1 MKKPVK
7 KAVSVGLAGLTV
19 MSPIMDTMV
28 VLAMDREDI
37 QSKDFDWVSKDN
49 HESKIE
55 LLHDSAK
62 ENFWFYDDVSKKIY
76 VRGGT
81 SIKFL
86 VNHEKLQ
93 KGITSIEV
101 KDSNNSYGK
110 SNSGDE
116 SLTIL
121 LESIPS
127 SSDVEVVYTFEDGSE
142 DKVSLYD
149 YFDSIPGGVESH
161 VVDKD
166 NPELA
171 FVSKNL
177 DEGVMYDS
185 RFFKGKVKYEFRS
198 DVLTNNKLLPN
209 TWGSKGYKYELFI
222 NGEDYSN
229 SNIFVVNHDEST
241 GTLKTEI
248 DLNSI
253 SKPLKGECS
262 ILINVYDNVGNMSSY
277 TDTLLVD
284 YAAPEIKGVIS
295 NKKWLDSN
303 GVTYF
308 LKSDEVRVSYNVL
321 DDESGVKNVTVL
333 KDSAEV
339 SSSSEKAG
347 SFVIDSEG
355 LYQVKVE
362 DNIGNTKTY
371 NLSEIVE
378 GVTDNIKFDVSHPNI
393 KATQVGI
400 VNNDWFTSKSSVTL
414 DIKDDVGL
422 DSIKLLING
431 EETLIDVPNNDKNY
445 SLTIDSSY
453 IKEGMNRLDIGVEA
467 IDVLGTSDR
476 YSATFN
482 VDVKAPEIKNAS
494 VNGEVTVIGGKGYAR
509 DTLTVSGTLEDVG
522 SGVSTFEV
530 LKDGSKVADALPY
543 VIDSDGDYSFKVVDR
558 AGNETI
564 VKLED
569 IVGKSFNG
577 LVIDRVAP
585 DINVTVN
592 GKKVSDNWYKDRA
605 ELVVEAN
612 DNKGIKSI
620 KYSING
626 KETSVNVDSLDNTL
640 SINLENEVSNNGL
653 VDFKYSVVDV
663 IGNESTYSH
672 VFKLD
677 THAPKVLNPQLD
689 GNYTMVGNVA
699 YGNGNLELSA
709 DVVDNESDIDSIEV
723 LKDGRVVGDS
733 LPYTISDS
741 GVYSIRVT
749 DNVGHEVVRSIGELL
764 NQNIDSIVID
774 SDAPVVESKI
784 NGVSDVKDW
793 YLDRA
798 KLVIKASDT
807 NIKEIKYSING
818 NESVER
824 VDAKNHTLKIDL
836 EDYVDSRGI
845 VDFKYSVV
853 DYVGN
858 ETVYNQVFHVDK
870 VEPVIEDAK
879 LTGDVFF
886 LGNIAFIKDGV
897 TLSANILDNES
908 NIAKVEVLNGFN
920 VVSDKLPFVID
931 KSGVYSV
938 RVTDNA
944 GHVVT
949 KKLKDLLNN
958 NADSV
963 VVDKDAPT
971 IKPSI
976 NDMDA
981 KTDWY
986 KDTALLK
993 VRVADMSSIKSI
1005 RYVLNGQEFTETVDN
1020 TEYETTINLEN
1031 YVDDRGKVNFL
1042 FEAVDSLGSKSEY
1055 SEVFSVDTK
1064 NPELSNGSLKGN
1076 VNIRDNIGYVSGSLE
1091 LNADTLDLESGVGS
1105 IEILKNSQVV
1115 GTSLPFTIK
1124 DSGSYEVRVT
1134 DNVGHSVTKTLKDLT
1149 NVDVDS
1155 ILVDN
1160 FAPVVKAS
1168 IEGSDVKNTWY
1179 KDTAKLVLKSSD
1191 VSPLKNVEATANGV
1205 DLGKGVSTDTTNKI
1219 EVNLENYVDN
1229 NGFVKIV
1236 YKVMDYAGNE
1246 EVYRKT
1252 IKVDTKNPVIDNGNI
1267 TGTVYVKD
1275 KVGYANDDIVL
1286 SANTSDL
1293 ESGVARV
1300 DIFKDE
1306 NVVSN
1311 SLPYTIKDSGSYK
1324 VRVIDNVG
1332 HSITKTLKELTG
1344 MDIDRVVVDRNAPV
1358 VDYKDGFT
1366 ADIVKDDVNWYK
1378 NMPNLK
1384 FSITDDNLETVSVKV
1399 NNTEVI
1405 GTVSRNGE
1413 YSVALPNND
1422 GHYKV
1427 DIIAVDKSSNTLN
1440 TSYEFKVDHSSP
1452 SIESGVLDKDYLD
1465 RGYGLYF
1472 SEEPTVSLRGSDGGI
1487 GVKEYVLLD
1496 VNKREIGS
1504 SSSGVFTLNSGEYF
1518 AKTVD
1523 YFGFESDAK
1532 SLKDL
1537 VGLTNNRLVVDK
1549 VSPNI
1554 ISSRPEG
1561 GLGEWFNKNVTYDI
1575 KLADNIGINNAK
1587 VYINDVM
1594 VDSFNATTDER
1605 SVSLVA
1611 DTSRVYKE
1619 DGTYTVRV
1627 VVEDNAGLTS
1637 EWSDSIKIDMTA
1649 PSLVDGA
1656 ILGNYVDRGDMIVF
1670 PSNPSAKVTV
1680 NDRGVGLGKI
1690 TLIDKDGKEVSNT
1703 DGLFELTTNE
1713 YHMVFEDKLGNKT
1726 NPTPLKDLLGL
1737 PNNKIVVDTLNP
1749 SVDIKRPNGIVGN
1762 WFKDDVDYSM
1772 KLEDT
1777 TGLSTANVKING
1789 VDVINHAF
1797 ENKNTLSKDMLFS
1810 TKGINPNDDGSYNV
1824 SVVVVDIVGNTS
1836 YWNDTIYI
1844 DKHAPVV
1851 DRFVITGD
1859 GYLEGVG
1866 TNSSNKYG
1874 FYMKGKTD
1882 VEVHVSD
1889 GSYTSGL
1896 DEVHY
1901 TLINENGTSETG
1913 VSKIVGGVAKLSIDK
1928 EFKGYISAYAVDKVG
1943 NIGSPNKPDGIIIEG
1958 GNTHINTS
1966 NIDIELPNI
1975 DSRDSKGNYLYKNNV
1990 TLKSNISDSKSGLRE
2005 IKWGIN
2011 DEVKGTLKI
2020 DNNGNISGDNGSVV
2034 RKDNNL
2040 AISLDKDLPV
2050 PNNENNISV
2059 WVEAVDRVGHVS
2071 KNSRTLSIDKDAP
2084 VISVSYDTNNE
2095 SSFYNKTRTAKVSI
2109 KERNFRSGDVQF
2121 NGVYGSIGEWSK
2133 VGEDTWVTNVVFSED
2148 NDYEWSVDYTDLAGN
2163 KGNSYQSEKFTID
2176 KTAPV
2181 LNVSFDNN
2189 SVENGNFYK
2198 DTRKATVTV
2207 SEKNFNPSLVNLEGN
2222 GSLGGWSS
2230 NGNIHTASIVFDK
2243 DGEYEFS
2250 VNLTDKAT
2258 NNSTNFGSGK
2268 FIVDKT
2274 MPSLSIKGVQ
2284 DGVSYKKSVGFEV
2297 ALSDDNIDVGR
2308 SSVSLSG
2315 RSIGEVGLIGG
2326 FNGNG
2331 GIFTFKG
2338 VSEEEKY
2345 DDLYT
2350 LKAVIYDKAG
2360 NCEEKV
2366 VNYSINRFGSKYAM
2380 MNERIL
2386 NKVIRVAEDVVL
2398 EEYSVDRLDLN
2409 ASKVAVI
2416 KDGKDLEVPKDLYTI
2431 EESGGVDSNWVYRY
2445 SVSKNAFK
2453 EDGKYQIQTY
2463 SKTLN
2468 GTSTSSLGQEYSFML
2483 DTSKP
2488 EIIVSGIENGA
2499 YYNEVSRKV
2508 AIEVRDLSGVK
2519 SIKAILNGD
2528 EVSLSEKDGFFYID
2542 IPESNNKQNVTIIVE
2557 DKAGNTG
2564 ITEVNDFLVTSNVLV
2579 SMVNNTFVKGVIGA
2593 LGVSVVSLLGI
2604 LVKRRK
2610 LSKEKELKLAQE
2622 HAKMYKDSI
2631 TGTSTN
2637 SSNSTNSD
2645 N

>member
-7 KAVSVGLAGLTV
+7 KAVSVGLSGLTV
-19 MSPIMDTMV
+19 MSPIMDTTV
-28 VLAMDREDI
+28 ILAMNKEDI
-37 QSKDFDWVSKDN
+37 QSKSFNWVSKDN

-55 LLHDSAK
+55 LLNDSAK
-62 ENFWFYDDVSKKIY
+62 ENFWFYDDVSKKVY
-76 VRGGT
+76 ARGGT

-86 VNHEKLQ
+86 VNRENLGKE
-93 KGITSIEV
+93 ITSIEV
-101 KDSNNSYGK
+101 KDSTNSYGK
-110 SNSGDE
+110 SNSGDD
-116 SLTIL
+116 SLTVL

-127 SSDVEVVYTFEDGSE
+127 SRDVEVVYTFEDNTE
-142 DKVSLYD
+142 DKVSLYE
-149 YFDSIPGGVESH
+149 YFGSIPGGVEGH

-166 NPELA
+166 NPKLVFED
-171 FVSKNL
+171 KNL
-177 DEGVMYDS
+177 DDGVMHDAK
-185 RFFKGKVKYEFRS
+185 FFKGKVKYTFQS
-198 DVLTNNKLLPN
+198 DTSAKISPLPN
-209 TWGSKGYKYELFI
+209 TRGINGYKYELFI
-222 NGEDYSN
+222 NREDYSN
-229 SNIFVVNHDEST
+229 SNIFIVDHNRDT
-241 GTLKTEI
+241 GVLKTEI

-253 SKPLKGECS
+253 SKPLKGKCD
-262 ILINVYDNVGNMSSY
+262 ILINVYDSVGNMSSY
-277 TDTLLVD
+277 TDTILVD
-284 YAAPEIKGVIS
+284 YAAPEIEGAIAEE
-295 NKKWLDSN
+295 KWVDSN

-308 LKSDEVRVSYNVL
+308 KEMDRVRFGYNVF
-321 DDESGVKNVTVL
+321 DDESGVKRVTLL

-339 SSSSEKAG
+339 SSSSEKSG
-347 SFVIDSEG
+347 SFDIGSEG
-355 LYQVKVE
+355 LYEVKVE
-362 DNIGNTKTY
+362 DNMGNTKTHR
-371 NLSEIVE
+371 LSEIVE
-378 GVTDNIKFDVSHPNI
+378 GVTDNIKFDVRNPDI
-393 KATQVGI
+393 KAKQVGI
-400 VNNDWFTSKSSVTL
+400 VNKGWFTPNSSVTL

-422 DSIKLLING
+422 KSIILLING
-431 EETLIDVPNNDKNY
+431 KEKLINVPNNDKNY
-445 SLTIDSSY
+445 TLNIDSSY
-453 IKEGMNRLDIGVEA
+453 IEKGIDNLDIEVVA
-467 IDVLGTSDR
+467 TDVLGNSDT

-482 VDVKAPEIKNAS
+482 VDVTAPKIKNAS
-494 VNGEVTVIGGKGYAR
+494 VNGEVTVIDGKGYAR

-522 SGVSTFEV
+522 SGVSIFEV
-530 LKDGSKVADALPY
+530 LKDGSKVAEGLPY
-543 VIDSDGDYSFKVVDR
+543 DIDSDGDYSFRIVDNV
-558 AGNETI
+558 GNETI
-564 VKLED
+564 LKLED
-569 IVGKSFNG
+569 VVGKSFNG
-577 LVIDRVAP
+577 LVIDRAVP

-592 GKKVSDNWYKDRA
+592 GKRVSNNWYKDRG
-605 ELVVEAN
+605 ELVVEAR
-612 DNKGIKSI
+612 DDKGIKSI
-620 KYSING
+620 KYSINDQ
-626 KETSVNVDSLDNTL
+626 ETSVNVDSSNHTL
-640 SINLENEVSNNGL
+640 TINLGDKVNDKGL
-653 VDFKYSVVDV
+653 VDFKYTAVDM

-672 VFKLD
+672 VFRLD
-677 THAPKVLNPQLD
+677 THDPKVLNPKLD
-689 GNYTMVGNVA
+689 GNYTMVGDVA
-699 YGNGNLELSA
+699 YGDGNLVLSA
-709 DVVDNESDIDSIEV
+709 DISDDESDIDSIEV
-723 LKDGRVVGDS
+723 LKDGRVVGNS
-733 LPYTISDS
+733 LPHTISDN

-749 DNVGHEVVRSIGELL
+749 DNVGHEVVKSVGDLL
-764 NQNIDSIVID
+764 NQNINSIVID
-774 SDAPVVESKI
+774 SGAPVIESKI

-793 YLDRA
+793 YLDKA
-798 KLVIKASDT
+798 KLVIKASDN
-807 NIKEIKYSING
+807 NIKEIRYSING
-818 NESVER
+818 NETVENIN
-824 VDAKNHTLKIDL
+824 DKNHTLTIDL
-836 EDYVDSRGI
+836 QDYVDSKGT
-845 VDFKYSVV
+845 VDFKYSVF

-870 VEPVIEDAK
+870 VKPVIEDAK

-886 LGNIAFIKDGV
+886 LGNIAFIKNGV
-897 TLSANILDNES
+897 TLSANIFDNES
-908 NIAKVEVLNGFN
+908 DIAKVEVLNGFN
-920 VVSDKLPFVID
+920 VVSSKLPFVID
-931 KSGVYSV
+931 KSGIYSV
-938 RVTDNA
+938 RVTDKA

-971 IKPSI
+971 IKASI

-981 KTDWY
+981 RTDWY
-986 KDTALLK
+986 KDTASLK
-993 VRVADMSSIKSI
+993 VKVVDMSSIKSI

-1020 TEYETTINLEN
+1020 SEYETTINLEN

-1091 LNADTLDLESGVGS
+1091 LDADTLDLESGVGN

-1134 DNVGHSVTKTLKDLT
+1134 DNVGHSVTKSLKDLT

-1168 IEGSDVKNTWY
+1168 IGGSDVKNTWY
-1179 KDTAKLVLKSSD
+1179 KDNTKLLLKSSD
-1191 VSPLKNVEATANGV
+1191 SSPLKNVEATANGV
-1205 DLGKGVSTDTTNKI
+1205 DLGKGVSTYNTNEI
-1219 EVNLENYVDN
+1219 EVDLENYVDN

-1236 YKVMDYAGNE
+1236 YKVTDYAGNE
-1246 EVYRKT
+1246 EVYKKT

-1267 TGTVYVKD
+1267 TGTIYVKD
-1275 KVGYANDDIVL
+1275 KIGYVNDDIVL

-1293 ESGVARV
+1293 ESGIARV
-1300 DIFKDE
+1300 DIIKDE

-1324 VRVIDNVG
+1324 VRVTDNVG
-1332 HSITKTLKELTG
+1332 HNITKTLKELTG
-1344 MDIDRVVVDRNAPV
+1344 MNADRVIVDRNAPV
-1358 VDYKDGFT
+1358 VDYKDGFI
-1366 ADIVKDDVNWYK
+1366 ADAIRGGVNWYK

-1384 FSITDDNLETVSVKV
+1384 FSLTDDNLESVSVKV

-1405 GTVSRNGE
+1405 GTVSSNGE

-1427 DIIAVDKSSNTLN
+1427 DISAVDKASNILN

-1452 SIESGVLDKDYLD
+1452 MIESGVLNKEYSD

-1496 VNKREIGS
+1496 ADKRELGR

-1523 YFGFESDAK
+1523 YFGFESDVK

-1537 VGLTNNRLVVDK
+1537 VGLTNNRLVVDE

-1561 GLGEWFNKNVTYDI
+1561 GLGEWFNKNVVYNI
-1575 KLADNIGINNAK
+1575 KLTDNIGINNAK

-1594 VDSFNATTDER
+1594 VDSFNASTDER

-1611 DTSRVYKE
+1611 DTSKVYKE

-1627 VVEDNAGLTS
+1627 VVEDNAGFIS
-1637 EWSDSIKIDMTA
+1637 KWSDSIKIDMTA
-1649 PSLVDGA
+1649 PSLVDGS

-1670 PSNPSAKVTV
+1670 PSNPNVKVTV
-1680 NDRGVGLGKI
+1680 NDKGVGLSKI
-1690 TLIDKDGKEVSNT
+1690 TLIDKNGKEVSNT

-1713 YHMVFEDKLGNKT
+1713 YHMVFKDKLGNKSK
-1726 NPTPLKDLLGL
+1726 PTSLKDLLGL
-1737 PNNKIVVDTLNP
+1737 PHNKIVVDMSKPNIN
-1749 SVDIKRPNGIVGN
+1749 IKRPNGIVDN
-1762 WFKDDVDYSM
+1762 WFKDDVEYSM
-1772 KLEDT
+1772 RLKDT

-1810 TKGINPNDDGSYNV
+1810 TKGIKPNDDGSYNI
-1824 SVVVVDIVGNTS
+1824 SITVVDIVGNTS
-1836 YWNDTIYI
+1836 HWNDTIYI
-1844 DKHAPVV
+1844 DKHSPVV

-1866 TNSSNKYG
+1866 TNSSSKYG
-1874 FYMKGKTD
+1874 FYINGKAD
-1882 VEVHVSD
+1882 IEVHVSD

-1901 TLINENGTSETG
+1901 TLLNENGTSETG
-1913 VSKIVGGVAKLSIDK
+1913 VSKIVGGVAKLSINK

-1966 NIDIELPNI
+1966 KIDIELPNT

-2005 IKWGIN
+2005 IRWGIN
-2011 DEVKGTLKI
+2011 DEVKGSLKV
-2020 DNNGNISGDNGSVV
+2020 DNNGNISGNSGSVV

-2040 AISLDKDLPV
+2040 VISLDKDLPV
-2050 PNNENNISV
+2050 SNNENNISV

-2071 KNSRTLSIDKDAP
+2071 KNSRNLSIDKDAP

-2109 KERNFRSGDVQF
+2109 KERNFRNGDVQF

-2133 VGEDTWVTNVVFSED
+2133 VGEDTWVTNIVFSED
-2148 NDYEWSVDYTDLAGN
+2148 NDYEWSVNYTDLAGN
-2163 KGNSYQSEKFTID
+2163 KGNSYQSEKFTVD

-2198 DTRKATVTV
+2198 DTRKATVTIA
-2207 SEKNFNPSLVNLEGN
+2207 EKNFNPSLVNLEGS

-2230 NGNIHTASIVFDK
+2230 NGNIHTASILFDK

-2258 NNSTNFGSGK
+2258 NKSTDFGSGK

-2274 MPSLSIKGVQ
+2274 LPNLSIKGVQ

-2297 ALSDDNIDVGR
+2297 ALNDDNIDVGR

-2338 VSEEEKY
+2338 VSKEEKY

-2386 NKVIRVAEDVVL
+2386 NRAIRVAEDIVL
-2398 EEYSVDRLDLN
+2398 EEHSVDRLDLN

-2416 KDGKDLEVPKDLYTI
+2416 KDGKELELSKNLYSVK
-2431 EESGGVDSNWVYRY
+2431 ESGGVDSNWVYKY
-2445 SVSKNAFK
+2445 FVSKDAFK
-2453 EDGKYQIQTY
+2453 EDGKYQVQTY

-2468 GTSTSSLGQEYSFML
+2468 GTSTSSLGQEYSFIL

-2488 EIIVSGIENGA
+2488 EIIVAGIENGSS
-2499 YYNEVSRKV
+2499 YNEVSRKV

-2519 SIKAILNGD
+2519 TIKAMLNGD

-2542 IPESNNKQNVTIIVE
+2542 VPESNKKQNVTVVVE

-2564 ITEVNDFLVTSNVLV
+2564 ITEVDDFLVTSNIIV
-2579 SMVNNTFVKGVIGA
+2579 SMVNNTFVKGVLGI

-2604 LVKRRK
+2604 LAKRRK
-2610 LSKEKELKLAQE
+2610 LSKEKELKLAKE

-2637 SSNSTNSD
+2637 SSNSTNS
-2645 N
+2645 NN